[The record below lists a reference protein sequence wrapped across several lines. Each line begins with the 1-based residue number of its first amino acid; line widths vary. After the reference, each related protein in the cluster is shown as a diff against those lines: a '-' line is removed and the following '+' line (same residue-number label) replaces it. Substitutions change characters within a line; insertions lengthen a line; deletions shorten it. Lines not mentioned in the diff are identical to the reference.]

1 MTSTSVPAA
10 APLRPVVDWFFWFAV
25 VAVIAT
31 YIRAIGFTPPDAL
44 QGPSQKIYYIHFGAV
59 AGGYLA
65 FTTLGLM
72 SIVHLWL
79 KDERADRLA
88 AAGGEVAVLFFT
100 VLLIVGSIY
109 AKVIWGA
116 WWVWELRLTLTLLLW
131 FLGVGYLVMRQALE
145 DPMMRARFCAVLAV
159 LQVLL
164 IPFIHLSVYI
174 VRDHMHPMPIVLQP
188 GKPAMP
194 TEMRVTTFLAIVA
207 FLILASAFMRARYRH
222 MLLVEAADVREQEGA
237 AS

>member
-1 MTSTSVPAA
+1 MKSNASPDV
-10 APLRPVVDWFFWFAV
+10 PLRPVVDWFFWFAV
-25 VAVIAT
+25 LAVVAT
-31 YIRAIGFTPPDAL
+31 YVRALASRRPTRCRVRRRR
-44 QGPSQKIYYIHFGAV
+44 STTSTFGAV

-131 FLGVGYLVMRQALE
+131 FLGVGYLVMRQAIE
-145 DPMMRARFCAVLAV
+145 DPRMRARFCAVLAV

-164 IPFIHLSVYI
+164 IPFIHLSVYF

-194 TEMRVTTFLAIVA
+194 TEMRITSLLAIVS
-207 FLILASAFMRARYRH
+207 FLILSVAFMRARYRH
-222 MLLVEAADVREQEGA
+222 ILISEAADALENEEA
-237 AS
+237 TS